1 MQTTQFMQ
9 SPFAVLSL
17 IAAPAILTNAASTLA
32 LSTINRMFR
41 TRDRMHE
48 LLKESDTKDLP
59 ETEKAHL
66 LEQVNRVERQAVLLL
81 RALHA
86 IYVALGAFA
95 AATLVTLLAEGLAPL
110 WGDSWFRAM
119 AGFGVALGLLGV
131 GGLVLGSVKLFNA
144 TRMSIE
150 NIRIEAT
157 LIRRRQSPA
166 NAGRSEEVGPISV
179 AKHRL
184 NSLSRQSAPSET
196 VL

>member
-17 IAAPAILTNAASTLA
+17 ITAPTILTNAASTLA

-59 ETEKAHL
+59 ETDKAYL

-81 RALHA
+81 RALHS

-95 AATLVTLLAEGLAPL
+95 AARLVTLLAK
-110 WGDSWFRAM
+110 DSLPS
-119 AGFGVALGLLGV
+119 G
-131 GGLVLGSVKLFNA
+131 A
-144 TRMSIE
+144 TRGFAQWRAS
-150 NIRIEAT
+150 A
-157 LIRRRQSPA
+157 
-166 NAGRSEEVGPISV
+166 
-179 AKHRL
+179 
-184 NSLSRQSAPSET
+184 SL
-196 VL
+196 